1 MSENEAILRWM
12 RSRTLEQIAQR
23 INDIQEDRDTF
34 GVEATQA
41 EKERDALRAE
51 NEQLRA
57 QLAGQG
63 HALSDR
69 DQRVA
74 ELRAVVERLPKTADG
89 VPVVPRMR
97 IWTWGAVTDGS
108 DCGIWHLDVRHVSYG
123 DDYSRFYCTR
133 EAAEAARAELVRRK
147 HKVVVKANP
156 TATPEQGAAVM
167 HALEKKADQTGKEG
181 E

>member
-1 MSENEAILRWM
+1 MTEQEKCAMCGADPEDYEASRMMNKILR
-12 RSRTLEQIAQR
+12 AQTDEEGAIIR
-23 INDIQEDRDTF
+23 RLK
-34 GVEATQA
+34 A
-41 EKERDALRAE
+41 EI
-51 NEQLRA
+51 EQLRA

-69 DQRVA
+69 DRRMA
-74 ELRAVVERLPKTADG
+74 ELRGVVERLPKTADG

-133 EAAEAARAELVRRK
+133 EAAEAAWA
-147 HKVVVKANP
+147 
-156 TATPEQGAAVM
+156 
-167 HALEKKADQTGKEG
+167 GKEG